1 MMRSVG
7 ASLLVSVA
15 LWTVAACAAGTPST
29 GSSPDDGEPP
39 PDRDCTNIGC
49 IDGFSLRLMANQP
62 WTAGAYRFVIIAD
75 GETTTCE
82 GKLPLPDCAA
92 GPALTCSGPRLLI
105 GESGCALPPSAHGF
119 SEIQMS
125 SAPRQV
131 AVEISRDGA
140 TVAKADFTPAY
151 VESRPNGPGCEP
163 VCRSASAT
171 LSVK

>member
-1 MMRSVG
+1 MVLIVLG
-7 ASLLVSVA
+7 I
-15 LWTVAACAAGTPST
+15 VAACAAETPSPD
-29 GSSPDDGEPP
+29 SPSAAGEPP
-39 PDRDCTNIGC
+39 PARGCTQIGC
-49 IDGFSLRLMANQP
+49 VNGFTLRLASEAP
-62 WTAGAYRFVIIAD
+62 WPAGAYRFVITAD

-92 GPALTCSGPRLLI
+92 GRALTCSGPSLLI

-125 SAPRQV
+125 SAPGQV
-131 AVEISRDGA
+131 TVEISRDGTSLA
-140 TVAKADFTPAY
+140 EADFSPSY

-171 LSVK
+171 LNVK